1 MRTTNID
8 TLSIYYTSQTQFA
21 HHRMGLVIPADS
33 CLTNQNTMLM
43 IFIAIQMKLA
53 MRFSNG

>member
-33 CLTNQNTMLM
+33 CLTNQDCYCHSDETGD
-43 IFIAIQMKLA
+43 AILE
-53 MRFSNG
+53 R